1 MASETPRQ
9 GRRRA
14 AKPAE
19 VAEIEEQTSE
29 TALTVGKGRA
39 TPGRRQQSGEDDAPR
54 GFFGNLADYFQGV
67 RSELNKVAWPTREQV
82 VTLFRNVL
90 IVTII
95 AAAALEASLKAV
107 LESAQW
113 RARVVETLFALAVGF
128 GAIASL
134 FEHQGMQLSLASGV
148 SQLGLITLFMALGFF
163 AYHTHRVLFVQG
175 FAKTL
180 VVHHVGMI
188 LCIAGGLIGDKAYYY
203 ILCACIPITS
213 AAVRNFRW
221 FYRKTHKTK

>member
-1 MASETPRQ
+1 M
-9 GRRRA
+9 
-14 AKPAE
+14 
-19 VAEIEEQTSE
+19 
-29 TALTVGKGRA
+29 
-39 TPGRRQQSGEDDAPR
+39 
-54 GFFGNLADYFQGV
+54 
-67 RSELNKVAWPTREQV
+67 ELLWIS
-82 VTLFRNVL
+82 

-221 FYRKTHKTK
+221 FYRKTHKTKWKEGAVATSTAYLVFELVPPIWALAHFFTLGMYQMNVPASMWVGMVVPGVALTLMTFYYSVLFVRRSF